1 MSTAPSTTVADQPPQ
16 YPTTQCRGP
25 NCQALI
31 IWAITEGRGQEIPI
45 DAEPVK
51 TGNILL
57 IPSAKAEPRARVV
70 RNPGRLFGKR
80 WIYQSH
86 FVSCP
91 HAKLYRTRR

>member
-1 MSTAPSTTVADQPPQ
+1 MTAATTEQPPQ

-25 NCQALI
+25 NCHALI
-31 IWAITEGRGQEIPI
+31 IWAVTEGKGVEIPI

-51 TGNILL
+51 TGNVLL
-57 IPSAKAEPRARVV
+57 LPHPSGEPRARVV
-70 RNPGRLFGKR
+70 RNPAQLFGKK

-86 FVSCP
+86 FVTCP